1 MTARRNICPAKM
13 TDNEA
18 LAQATGNEGSF
29 RLEVGGEERL
39 VVYRKSEQTGWL
51 ILITVPERQL
61 MQDALKTR
69 KITIARLS
77 ALPALPLSFP

>member
-29 RLEVGGEERL
+29 GLRSAGGAA
-39 VVYRKSEQTGWL
+39 G
-51 ILITVPERQL
+51 
-61 MQDALKTR
+61 
-69 KITIARLS
+69 RLS
-77 ALPALPLSFP
+77 EIRADGLADPDYGAGASADAGCA